1 MLDAKTVAKV
11 CGGILLGDGGINI
24 SSVSTDSRKINK
36 GDLFIALSGENFDG
50 NDYADM
56 AYEKGA
62 LCCLLSRETNVPS
75 GCAAVIVQNTKD
87 ALLTLASFYRSQFD
101 IKVVGVTGSVGKTTT
116 KEMIYCA
123 LSQSMKTHKTQG
135 NFNNDIGL
143 PLTLLGLNTLH
154 KAAVIEMGMSAR
166 GEISVLTKAAKP
178 DVAVIT
184 NIGLS
189 HIEHLKTQEN
199 ILAAKLEILEGLP
212 KDGTVVLNAD
222 DKFLSKVKDLP
233 FKTVFYGLDSD
244 CEVKGYVQ
252 SDNTVEVLGE
262 TIELSVPGKHNL
274 LNACAA
280 MAVARAMGISPEDA
294 ARGISQFK
302 TDEIRQNTVKSGK
315 GFDIICDWYNA
326 SPQSVSVALSLLA
339 KKEGRKIAV
348 LADMLELGDYS
359 KKCHEDIG
367 REVAE
372 KGIDMLFT
380 YGREAG
386 YMHKAAL
393 CAGCRAMHFE
403 TKDELS
409 GCLLKTLKSGDTV
422 LIKGSHSMKMQDVYE
437 KIMG

>member
-1 MLDAKTVAKV
+1 MLDAKTIAKA
-11 CGGILLGDGGINI
+11 CGGKLLGDGGITI
-24 SSVSTDSRKINK
+24 QSVSTDSRRIKN
-36 GDLFIALSGENFDG
+36 GDLFIALTGKNFDG
-50 NDYADM
+50 NDYADI

-62 LCCLLSRETNVPS
+62 LCCLLSRGTNVPPR
-75 GCAAVIVQNTKD
+75 CAAVIVQDTKD
-87 ALLTLASFYRSQFD
+87 ALLNLASFYRSQFD

-123 LSQSMKTHKTQG
+123 LSQRIKTHKTQG

-143 PLTLLGLNTLH
+143 PLTLLGLDSSQ

-178 DVAVIT
+178 DIAVIT

-189 HIEHLKTQEN
+189 HIEQLKTQEN

-212 KDGTVVLNAD
+212 KDGTVILNAD
-222 DKFLSKVKDLP
+222 DRFLSKVKDLP
-233 FKTVFYGLDSD
+233 FKTVFYGLDND
-244 CEVKGYVQ
+244 CEVKGEMK
-252 SDNTVEVLGE
+252 SDNTVKVLGE
-262 TIELSVPGKHNL
+262 TIVLSVPGKHNL

-280 MAVARAMGISPEDA
+280 MAAARAMGIPPKDA

-302 TDEIRQNTVKSGK
+302 TDEIRQNAVKSGK

-326 SPQSVSVALSLLA
+326 SPQSVSVALSQLA
-339 KKEGRKIAV
+339 KKDGRKIAV

-359 KKCHEDIG
+359 RKCHEDIG
-367 REVAE
+367 KEAAE

-380 YGREAG
+380 YGTEAE
-386 YMHKAAL
+386 YMHKSAL

-409 GCLLKTLKSGDTV
+409 ACLLKTLKSGDTV
-422 LIKGSHSMKMQDVYE
+422 LIKGSHSMKMQDIYE